1 MILHVRLY
9 IVCIGGLYKKYAKMV
24 LLRLLKEC
32 SPVSHTEINLKIFS
46 IV

>member
-1 MILHVRLY
+1 MIFEAVYCVHTN
-9 IVCIGGLYKKYAKMV
+9 LYKKNAKAV

-32 SPVSHTEINLKIFS
+32 SPISLVEINLKIFS